1 MSSLAAKAGAEL
13 LWKETREVLDNC
25 QELTADMWK
34 EVELI
39 EKERMAI
46 RLMLSA
52 QKERTDRL
60 MVKVT
65 ILKEFM
71 EAAEEASRDE
81 KSIE

>member
-1 MSSLAAKAGAEL
+1 M
-13 LWKETREVLDNC
+13 WKEAREVLDTC
-25 QELTADMWK
+25 QELTAGMWK

-52 QKERTDRL
+52 QKKRTDRL
-60 MVKVT
+60 VVKVK

-71 EAAEEASRDE
+71 ETAEEASRDE